1 MGKQKIIETGAK
13 GRNLSTGK
21 NYTRKLASFGSQEQ
35 YKLLRD
41 VNHLSTSQ
49 ICSFKPTT
57 PGK

>member
-13 GRNLSTGK
+13 GRNLSSDE
-21 NYTRKLASFGSQEQ
+21 NYTLKLTSYGSQEHYQ
-35 YKLLRD
+35 LLRD